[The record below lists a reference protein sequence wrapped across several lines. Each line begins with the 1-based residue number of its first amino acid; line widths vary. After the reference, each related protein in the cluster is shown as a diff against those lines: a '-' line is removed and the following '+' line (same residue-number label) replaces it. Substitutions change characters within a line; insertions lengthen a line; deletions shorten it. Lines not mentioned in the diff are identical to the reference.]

1 MATRRND
8 TVLPEAIADELKP
21 TVTALG
27 LVDNC
32 RQLAEEGWTIV
43 KDAADAEFVARLR
56 NTILTSLTLDA
67 NGGNGSDFMLHRL
80 VPPPDAQR

>member
-1 MATRRND
+1 MATRHNN
-8 TVLPEAIADELKP
+8 TVPPEEITDELKP

-27 LVDNC
+27 LVENC

-43 KDAADAEFVARLR
+43 EDAADPEFVARLR

-67 NGGNGSDFMLHRL
+67 NGGDGSEWTTRMWRT
-80 VPPPDAQR
+80 A